1 MTLPIRPLS
10 YPMNALVPII
20 SENTM
25 EFHYGRHYVTYV
37 KNTNE
42 LIQNTPMEHLPLKQ
56 IILMASSDTIYT
68 GIFNNAAQVFNHEFF
83 WDSLTN
89 DPNKKKV
96 PDELMTLIV
105 SDFGSYESFKEQFK
119 SAALKQFAS
128 GWAWLVVQD
137 GHLKIK
143 TTSNAQT
150 PLTDPS
156 QRPLL
161 TIDVWEHAYYLDYQN
176 VRASFVQGVLDHL
189 LNWDMALKRYKED

>member
-1 MTLPIRPLS
+1 MTLSMRPLP
-10 YPMNALVPII
+10 YPMNALAPVI

-25 EFHYGRHYVTYV
+25 AFHYGKHYATYV

-42 LIQNTPMEHLPLKQ
+42 LIKNTPVEHLSLKQ
-56 IILMASSDTIYT
+56 IVLMAASDTIYT

-83 WDSLTN
+83 WDSLT
-89 DPNKKKV
+89 DEPNKKKV
-96 PDELMTLIV
+96 PDELMALIV

-128 GWAWLVVQD
+128 GWAWLVVHD

-176 VRASFVQGVLDHL
+176 MRASFVQGVIDHL
-189 LNWDMALKRYKED
+189 LNWDMALKRYKEG